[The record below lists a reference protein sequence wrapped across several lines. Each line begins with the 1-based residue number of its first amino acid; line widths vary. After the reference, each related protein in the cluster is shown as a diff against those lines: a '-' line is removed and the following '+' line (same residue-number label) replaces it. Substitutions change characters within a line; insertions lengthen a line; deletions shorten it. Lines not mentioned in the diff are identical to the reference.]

1 VSNILIADDDKYLRK
16 QIYWALKDSY
26 KLFEAEDRRE
36 TLEVMKKNSVD
47 LVLLDLHLPPEK
59 DTSSEGIKIL
69 KEIKKNYP
77 EVIIIVMTGDNEKK
91 TALEAIDFGAYDYF
105 SKPFDL
111 EEMKIILKRAL
122 YLQNLEKENKRLS
135 EELQE
140 KYKFSNLIIGKSKR
154 ILEIFDLIKR
164 VANSNCNVLLRGE
177 SGTGKELVARAIHYS
192 SPRKERVFV
201 AVNCAALPQD
211 LLESELFG
219 YEKGAFTGAGGQKPG
234 KFELS
239 SGGTIFLDEIAD
251 MSLSMQA
258 KILRI
263 LQEKTFERVGGT
275 KSIKVDLRLIA
286 ATNKDLEKAIQNN
299 SFRDDLYYRLNVV
312 SIYIPPLR
320 EREEDVPLLADFFLK
335 RYTKENKKKIKGF
348 SHPAM
353 DLLMKS
359 NWPGNVRE
367 LENVVERAVVLGKGD
382 FILPEDFLLTS
393 IEASEEVSSSKE
405 ASLVEE
411 EKKLIKRI
419 LNKTGGNQTKA
430 AELLGIHRNTLRR
443 KIKKLNLA

>member
-1 VSNILIADDDKYLRK
+1 MSNILIVDDDKYLRK

-26 KLFEAEDRRE
+26 KLFEAEDGKE
-36 TLEVMKKNSVD
+36 TLQVMNKNSVD
-47 LVLLDLHLPPEK
+47 LVLLDLHLPPREN
-59 DTSSEGIKIL
+59 TSSEGIKIL
-69 KEIKKNYP
+69 REIKKNYP

-91 TALEAIDFGAYDYF
+91 TALEAINLGAYDYF

-154 ILEIFDLIKR
+154 ILEIFNLIKR
-164 VANSNCNVLLRGE
+164 VANSNCNVLILGE
-177 SGTGKELVARAIHYS
+177 SGTGKELAAQAIHYN
-192 SPRKERVFV
+192 SPRKKRPFV

-219 YEKGAFTGAGGQKPG
+219 YEKGAFTGANSQKLG

-263 LQEKTFERVGGT
+263 LQEKSFERVGGA

-320 EREEDVPLLADFFLK
+320 ERKEDIPLLASFFLK
-335 RYTKENKKKIKGF
+335 KYTKENKKKIDGF
-348 SHPAM
+348 SPSAM
-353 DLLMKS
+353 DLLMRY

-367 LENVVERAVVLGKGD
+367 LENVVQRAIVLGKGD
-382 FILPEDFLLTS
+382 FILPEDLFLTPV
-393 IEASEEVSSSKE
+393 EASEEVFSSKE
-405 ASLVEE
+405 VSLVEE

-443 KIKKLNLA
+443 KIKKFNLA

>member
-1 VSNILIADDDKYLRK
+1 MSNILIADDDKYLRK

-36 TLEVMKKNSVD
+36 TLQVMKKDSVD

-77 EVIIIVMTGDNEKK
+77 EVIIIVVTGDNEKK

-382 FILPEDFLLTS
+382 FILPEDLFLTS